1 MYNFKNIILFF
12 LTLSFCLNQDIENDL
27 GEDLSINNAIE
38 KYQSLSKNNPD
49 LKEIDFNL
57 GNLNY
62 YKGEYDKAINYY
74 NEALKT
80 KDILLKSNTHFNLG
94 NTFYSLNDYERSL
107 IEYRKSLETNP
118 NNEEARYNYEL
129 LSKIIQE
136 NQQKQQ
142 SDNQEQQ
149 DSEEQGDQE
158 QQSEGQEQQDSEEQG
173 DQEQQSAGQDQKDS
187 EEQGDQEQQN
197 EGQES
202 NLSSEEKL
210 EKEEAEA
217 ILNSLKA
224 NHKNLMKRKY
234 KPLKS
239 KKVVKDW

>member
-1 MYNFKNIILFF
+1 MYNFKNIILLF

-27 GEDLSINNAIE
+27 GENLSINNAIE

-49 LKEIDFNL
+49 LIEIDFNL

-80 KDILLKSNTHFNLG
+80 NDILLKSNTHFNLG

-118 NNEEARYNYEL
+118 NNKEARYNYEL

-149 DSEEQGDQE
+149 
-158 QQSEGQEQQDSEEQG
+158 
-173 DQEQQSAGQDQKDS
+173 DS

>member
-12 LTLSFCLNQDIENDL
+12 LTLSFCLNQDVENDV
-27 GEDLSINNAIE
+27 GENLYINNAIE

-173 DQEQQSAGQDQKDS
+173 DQEQQS
-187 EEQGDQEQQN
+187 